1 MYFPLIFK
9 ETFCLSLKYFVN
21 FWASK
26 ILLPAAAGG
35 NVEPTTC
42 HREPS
47 EASEN
52 TPKQKVVEREFSLST
67 IKDSESTFLFL
78 KHLLTEFVAL
88 AQAFML
94 WCGHRKCAMDAM
106 ELFTFRRTENYDP
119 DAGVG
124 DESSGADLESAAG
137 AVPGKKRQ
145 PNRGVDGPSQQR
157 YVFYIEAMLYCGI
170 KPLESPHLWLSNI
183 RIPIGAPQ
191 LKAWWI
197 SYTVKCQRT
206 LLIDSFIQHK
216 ATSFGG
222 PLQVGQ
228 ELVMPAGIL
237 LDGDTKIEIFRHK
250 TGRDSKRKLLCFVVL
265 HPGFYPD
272 KKEIVF
278 TKKKIDMLHKDC
290 KNELTDADFKL
301 TLMVEQANVNEEST
315 TGLATHLDWAMQK
328 SRTDESHR
336 DGNRRITSSFVTAQA
351 AMLQCFRNF
360 GFKHTVLKGE
370 YVLDGSSARCMM
382 LIESGEVECVVTAV
396 PHHTVERGEHRRKD
410 TYHPCGIQIP
420 DEDLVTIRA
429 NTTRVPVN
437 MVFGRGC
444 TIGFSNFVSSPESL
458 HYRARTDVTVIVV
471 SISADEKSFCSSLGD
486 GKSEEC
492 IKLSGDGE
500 EARRQGSLALRQ
512 DSISEPASLYKGVDV
527 PEVESS
533 PLQVLSTSPLQVSP
547 QASPEAKMRASPLRI
562 FSSGKGFLKLPAS
575 PGQRKAWLVRKRLN
589 MVQTW
594 WRVLIVDATTH
605 TIINTI
611 PHGLEE
617 THLSNLN
624 DGGQVPSITHEEM
637 IHGESTVRKTLD
649 ISSISAVISHS
660 DSSLAITLKF
670 NSAQRPYQ
678 IEFLD
683 KVQRDD
689 FCAHL
694 TKFLGAHSTL
704 VYRKLP
710 TEQNAI
716 PTSVHSRDWRVG
728 DVNEG
733 TLAKMWQGVAINL
746 SNTLERARTESIR
759 ISRLKALTDQASL
772 MLFHGESEQ
781 LRLVCIKTFS
791 LPSNEQMNLHA
802 KCFLSSDEEAI
813 RRKHPS
819 ITVGG
824 KRLRVIVLSGHVV
837 FDPAIYGQS
846 ISSGSFIFRLDQ
858 LYQVYDP
865 SSPEEDNKADSASTF
880 RMKVLLDGEQGS
892 NNSLNLGAHEI
903 VELTLAF
910 KNAETGLDVRHA
922 LEGLCERAAALRI
935 KQSERPLNNPLLE
948 DLIKRLGFRHKLKQ
962 GQEFR
967 DARVNDSLFIVEKG
981 TVSLSCDKEVYK
993 LVRQGA
999 SFGETNFAKGHPSA
1013 QFDAHAGTE
1022 APITEVLS
1030 VCDDL
1035 CCTCSAS
1042 PKLSVTYPS
1051 THARACTQ
1059 KKKTEKLGAVTHP
1072 APLNPKPS
1080 HKIANTQVVEL
1091 KRSVVLYALNT
1102 EEDFA
1107 PIFWFL
1113 MCKILD
1119 AYILEV

>member
-1 MYFPLIFK
+1 VRQKYYSLALQEQELSQQHAIGSPHNLLK
-9 ETFCLSLKYFVN
+9 APQSRKSLKEN
-21 FWASK
+21 FF
-26 ILLPAAAGG
+26 LL
-35 NVEPTTC
+35 
-42 HREPS
+42 
-47 EASEN
+47 
-52 TPKQKVVEREFSLST
+52 T
-67 IKDSESTFLFL
+67 IIDSESTVFLYL
-78 KHLLTEFVAL
+78 KDLLTEFVAL

-124 DESSGADLESAAG
+124 DESSGADLESAAA

-170 KPLESPHLWLSNI
+170 KPLESTHLWLSKI

-206 LLIDSFIQHK
+206 LLIDSFVQHK

-222 PLQVGQ
+222 TLRVGQ
-228 ELVMPAGIL
+228 ELVMPAGIC

-250 TGRDSKRKLLCFVVL
+250 NGRDSKRQLLCFVVF
-265 HPGFYPD
+265 HPGFYRD

-290 KNELTDADFKL
+290 KNKQTDADFKL
-301 TLMVEQANVNEEST
+301 TLMVEQANVNEDST
-315 TGLATHLDWAMQK
+315 AGLDTHLDWAMQN
-328 SRTDESHR
+328 SRTDEIHR
-336 DGNRRITSSFVTAQA
+336 DGSPRITSSIFT

-370 YVLDGSSARCMM
+370 NVLDGSSARCMM

-396 PHHTVERGEHRRKD
+396 PHHTAERGEHRRKD
-410 TYHPCGIQIP
+410 AYHPCGIQIP

-429 NTTRVPVN
+429 NTTRVPAN

-444 TIGFSNFVSSPESL
+444 TIGFSNFVSSPQTL
-458 HYRARTDVTVIVV
+458 HYRARTDVTVTIVLR
-471 SISADEKSFCSSLGD
+471 SADDERGNPPQSGPMSSRLRTKLLGSD
-486 GKSEEC
+486 SHENSDSPRSASENGKSEEWHD
-492 IKLSGDGE
+492 IKFSGDGE

-512 DSISEPASLYKGVDV
+512 DNISEPASHYKGVDV

-547 QASPEAKMRASPLRI
+547 QALPQAKMRASPLRS
-562 FSSGKGFLKLPAS
+562 FSGGKDFLNFPAS
-575 PGQRKAWLVRKRLN
+575 PEQRKAWLVRKRLN
-589 MVQTW
+589 MLQTW

-605 TIINTI
+605 SIINTI
-611 PHGLEE
+611 PRGLEE
-617 THLSNLN
+617 TRSSNLN
-624 DGGQVPSITHEEM
+624 HGCQVPSITHKEM
-637 IHGESTVRKTLD
+637 IHGESSVRKTID
-649 ISSISAVISHS
+649 IFSISAVISHS

-670 NSAQRPYQ
+670 KSAQRPYQ

-694 TKFLGAHSTL
+694 AKFLGSHSTI
-704 VYRKLP
+704 VYRHLP

-716 PTSVHSRDWRVG
+716 AMSVHARDWRVG
-728 DVNEG
+728 DADEG
-733 TLAKMWQGVAINL
+733 TLAEMWQGVAINL
-746 SNTLERARTESIR
+746 SKTLERARTESIR
-759 ISRLKALTDQASL
+759 ISRLKALTDQTSL
-772 MLFHGESEQ
+772 MLFHCESEQ
-781 LRLVCIKTFS
+781 LRLSCIKTFS
-791 LPSNEQMNLHA
+791 LPSNEQMNFHA

-824 KRLRVIVLSGHVV
+824 NRLRVIVLSYHVV
-837 FDPAIYGQS
+837 FDPGIYGPS
-846 ISSGSFIFRLDQ
+846 ISPRSFTFRLDQ

-865 SSPEEDNKADSASTF
+865 ASPEEGNKADSASTF
-880 RMKVLLDGEQGS
+880 RMKVLLDEAPGS
-892 NNSLNLGAHEI
+892 NSSSTLDSREI

-910 KNAETGLDVRHA
+910 KSAENGLDVRLA
-922 LEGLCERAAALRI
+922 LEGLCDRAAALRI
-935 KQSERPLNNPLLE
+935 KQRERALNNPVFA
-948 DLIKRLGFRHKLKQ
+948 DLIKRFGIRHTLKQ

-967 DARVNDSLFIVEKG
+967 DARVSNSLFIVEKG
-981 TVSLSCDKEVYK
+981 SISLSCDKEVYK

-999 SFGETNFAKGHPSA
+999 SFGETNFAKDHPAA
-1013 QFDAHAGTE
+1013 QFEAHAGTE

-1030 VCDDL
+1030 VCGHACL
-1035 CCTCSAS
+1035 AMTCAEHTVL
-1042 PKLSVTYPS
+1042 P
-1051 THARACTQ
+1051 
-1059 KKKTEKLGAVTHP
+1059 
-1072 APLNPKPS
+1072 
-1080 HKIANTQVVEL
+1080 
-1091 KRSVVLYALNT
+1091 RSR
-1102 EEDFA
+1102 
-1107 PIFWFL
+1107 P
-1113 MCKILD
+1113 
-1119 AYILEV
+1119 